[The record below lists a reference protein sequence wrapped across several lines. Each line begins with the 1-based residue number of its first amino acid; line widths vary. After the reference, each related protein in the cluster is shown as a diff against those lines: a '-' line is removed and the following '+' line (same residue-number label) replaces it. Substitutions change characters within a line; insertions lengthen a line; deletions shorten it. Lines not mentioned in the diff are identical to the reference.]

1 MDHSSAQCDSKSGDR
16 GAILKLVLVISVV
29 CVSTLIGCVLL
40 VSLPLMRLARDIR
53 AAQHQI
59 VNEFDHISI
68 RDAARSLLTDPTD
81 RDIDLRKLPN
91 SIAKTEPKSV
101 YVQHGAL
108 YIEYG
113 GGFAHYGLIIDP
125 SDRPVA
131 ADGNDAGGEFYYREK
146 KIIADVYFY
155 DSE

>member
-1 MDHSSAQCDSKSGDR
+1 MDHSSAQFDSKSGVR
-16 GAILKLVLVISVV
+16 GAIFKLVLVISVV
-29 CVSTLIGCVLL
+29 CVSTLIGFVIII
-40 VSLPLMRLARDIR
+40 SLPLMRLARDIR

-68 RDAARSLLTDPTD
+68 RDAARSILADPTD
-81 RDIDLRKLPN
+81 RDIDLCDLPN

-101 YVQHGAL
+101 YVRHGAM

-131 ADGNDAGGEFYYREK
+131 SDGNDAGGEFYYREK
-146 KIIADVYFY
+146 KLIADVYFY